1 MHQMT
6 PNAIAMLTLF
16 FLGRECLTLLYQ
28 ICGYAK
34 LPKMILLSSKQQTN
48 SSKQIGTYDYLAH
61 QISDHKEPYTYVKSS
76 TNYLGQ
82 SQSPPD

>member
-6 PNAIAMLTLF
+6 PNAIAMLALF
-16 FLGRECLTLLYQ
+16 FLGRECLTLLDQ
-28 ICGYAK
+28 IHIPKMICGYAK
-34 LPKMILLSSKQQTN
+34 LPKMILLSSKQETN

-76 TNYLGQ
+76 TNYCE
-82 SQSPPD
+82 